1 MVNGFDVF
9 DSLVVTQV
17 FGIVLI
23 LLQTGKLH
31 AFGARVIRTVFDTVA
46 PDS

>member
-1 MVNGFDVF
+1 MNGFDVF

-23 LLQTGKLH
+23 LLQMGKLH
-31 AFGARVIRTVFDTVA
+31 AFGARVTRKAFDTVA